1 MRGKRINVFLTSFLT
16 VVFVFLFSVIVY
28 ASSQT
33 EGFEYIINDDNRATL
48 TKYIGIEK
56 KVVVPAE
63 IDGHK
68 VFATEGTFYENDFV
82 EEVVISDGIEEIGP
96 DTFSCCKNLRTVK
109 IADTV
114 SSLGRYAFRE
124 SAIEKIKLPESVR
137 NIGTACFLGCVD
149 LAYVKTNA
157 EKLKIAPYAFGGSG
171 IKVLQTRD
179 FTDVQLG
186 YCAIPNDCTITHNF
200 IFAFLKTHNTLW
212 TVLKQVNSELYW
224 IRFIS
229 VSSVLIL
236 ILFIVTGIARGIG
249 LIISGKEELKYNKY
263 FSAASKTL
271 MRLNDGNYS
280 YLKYSTVGNLKLK
293 KSIKE
298 VFITVAVSAVVFF
311 AAFSG
316 MLPFCS
322 KIMHKIQ
329 EMHFYYYLITLFSLY
344 IATIIA
350 LIALLYLTMKA
361 VIAIQDAI
369 LAKIPNRNARIRKIK
384 RTGRKLR

>member
-16 VVFVFLFSVIVY
+16 VVF
-28 ASSQT
+28 
-33 EGFEYIINDDNRATL
+33 
-48 TKYIGIEK
+48 
-56 KVVVPAE
+56 
-63 IDGHK
+63 
-68 VFATEGTFYENDFV
+68 
-82 EEVVISDGIEEIGP
+82 
-96 DTFSCCKNLRTVK
+96 
-109 IADTV
+109 
-114 SSLGRYAFRE
+114 
-124 SAIEKIKLPESVR
+124 
-137 NIGTACFLGCVD
+137 
-149 LAYVKTNA
+149 
-157 EKLKIAPYAFGGSG
+157 
-171 IKVLQTRD
+171 
-179 FTDVQLG
+179 
-186 YCAIPNDCTITHNF
+186 
-200 IFAFLKTHNTLW
+200 IFAFLETHNTLW
-212 TVLKQVNSELYW
+212 TVLKRVNSESYW

-229 VSSVLIL
+229 IFSILIL

-271 MRLNDGNYS
+271 MRLNNGNYS

-298 VFITVAVSAVVFF
+298 VFITGAVSAVVLS

-316 MLPFCS
+316 MLPFYS

-329 EMHFYYYLITLFSLY
+329 EMHFYYYLITLFPLV
-344 IATIIA
+344 IITIIT

-361 VIAIQDAI
+361 VIAIQDAV